1 MSLFKI
7 FRLPVFLIGF
17 IFSDFAAG
25 GELQGPNLGVPVEPG
40 ELSGWDISIGPD
52 GRGLPNGE
60 GDSRLGFTVF
70 SERCLGCHGQR
81 GAGGLGLADPLVGG
95 IGSLATEEPLKTVG
109 SYWPFA
115 TTIFDY
121 IRRAMPY
128 DAPAS
133 LTNSEVYAVTAYLL
147 AQNGIIGEVD
157 AMNAVTLPMV
167 RMPNRDGFVIFWPE
181 EDRK

>member
-1 MSLFKI
+1 MSLFEN
-7 FRLPVFLIGF
+7 FRLPVFFIGF
-17 IFSDFAAG
+17 IFSGVALG
-25 GELQGPNLGVPVEPG
+25 GELQGPQLGVPVEAG
-40 ELSGWDISIGPD
+40 ALSGWDISFGTE

-70 SERCLGCHGQR
+70 SERCLR
-81 GAGGLGLADPLVGG
+81 G
-95 IGSLATEEPLKTVG
+95 
-109 SYWPFA
+109 YWPYA

-133 LTNSEVYAVTAYLL
+133 LTNSEVYAVTAYIL

-157 AMNAVTLPMV
+157 AINAVTLPMV
-167 RMPNRDGFVIFWPE
+167 RMPNRDGFVMFWPE